1 MDLMSLRLVTPLLLA
16 AIVVSTSAAA
26 KQPRRL
32 MVRGDGGDPDL
43 MLDFGRSLRGH
54 PLRGA
59 RKPRPGSRRWLSP
72 IEKARL
78 DARRIGKA
86 PNLSLTQKLERL
98 IAVARHRMPVTEA
111 AEQRYQR
118 SCRLQ
123 VKRQGFT
130 RISTHAR
137 TRTGRCRER
146 AFLLRSLLREAGLP
160 ARVRY
165 GVFYDA
171 ADVCH
176 GGHAWVETR
185 VQGGR
190 VLLEPSLAPAV
201 GQLWWVSSG
210 APKLSVGKAW
220 TVPVNENIEGEGLR
234 QVRGVEAP
242 TGLLYV
248 PTADLRIRRSN
259 VN

>member
-1 MDLMSLRLVTPLLLA
+1 MSLRLVSPLLLA
-16 AIVVSTSAAA
+16 AIVVSAPAAA
-26 KQPRRL
+26 RQPRL

-43 MLDFGRSLRGH
+43 LLDYGRSLRGH
-54 PLRGA
+54 RLRA

-78 DARRIGKA
+78 DARHIGKA

-98 IAVARHRMPVTEA
+98 IAVSRHRMPATEK

-123 VKRQGFT
+123 VERQGFT
-130 RISTHAR
+130 RLSSHTR

-160 ARVRY
+160 GRVRY

-190 VLLEPSLAPAV
+190 VLLEPSLAPEV
-201 GQLWWVSSG
+201 GQMWWISSG
-210 APKLSVGKAW
+210 PPRLPVGKAW
-220 TVPVNENIEGEGLR
+220 TVPVNENVEGEGLR

-248 PTADLRIRRSN
+248 PTADLRFRRRD